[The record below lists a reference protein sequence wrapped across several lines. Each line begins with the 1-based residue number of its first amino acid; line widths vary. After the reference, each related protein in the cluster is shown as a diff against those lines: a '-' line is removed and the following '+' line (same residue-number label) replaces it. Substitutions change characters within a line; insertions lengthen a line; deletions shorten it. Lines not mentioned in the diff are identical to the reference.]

1 MITDANTMQ
10 MLPAGNSSTMVLTG
24 FGGAVA
30 DLCEHLRLIDECSR
44 PRPRAVAFELVRLQH
59 AVAVD
64 TAPLVERALA
74 SARALRIDPD
84 PVPQQ
89 GPGQAPPAPIGVQ
102 ADVRLNAL
110 LITCLADEM
119 TEARRVIGLL
129 DVK

>member
-1 MITDANTMQ
+1 
-10 MLPAGNSSTMVLTG
+10 MVLTG

-30 DLCEHLRLIDECSR
+30 DLCEHLRFIDECSR
-44 PRPRAVAFELVRLQH
+44 PRPRAVAYELVRLQH

-74 SARALRIDPD
+74 SARALRTEVSPA
-84 PVPQQ
+84 PQP
-89 GPGQAPPAPIGVQ
+89 GPGQGMPAVIGVQ

-110 LITCLADEM
+110 LVTCLAEEVQ
-119 TEARRVIGLL
+119 EARRIIGLL